1 MNELISREDLYQAVK
16 NLQEYID
23 LDIAYQ
29 SNNSVYDFDDFCISH
44 CRDIDI
50 VLSYVKNAYEL
61 LNGEKMEDK
70 KC

>member
-1 MNELISREDLYQAVK
+1 MSALVTREDLYQAVK

-29 SNNSVYDFDDFCISH
+29 SNNSVCDFDDFCISH

-50 VLSYVKNAYEL
+50 VLSYARTAHKL
-61 LNGEKMEDK
+61 LTGKDMEV
-70 KC
+70 